1 MLPHL
6 PENEVLLQ
14 VVFTLY
20 IDTGSKHEGIN
31 IEKGTIPLRGS

>member
-14 VVFTLY
+14 VIFTLY
-20 IDTGSKHEGIN
+20 IDTGSKHKGIN
-31 IEKGTIPLRGS
+31 TEKGNIPLHSS